1 MLRALG
7 ILALVIAMLSDGHRS
22 AEAAGVVGA
31 GTPESCN
38 GNAFAA
44 ALAGGGLVSFNCG
57 SAPATIL
64 VDTTV
69 ILTGVASTV
78 DGGGRITLDGESLR
92 QLFLVLAGG
101 ELTLRDIKLRHG
113 LAGTGGAIR
122 NDGTTIIERVDLSDN
137 QADLAGGGAIYSGG
151 TLGVSDST
159 FFANTV
165 PSAGGALA
173 IVGGFAIITRSTFV
187 TNFAELGGGVFIAG
201 GTLILSNDTLT
212 TNSADKGGG
221 LFVDGGEAF
230 IVNATFDRN
239 NADNGGGLFH
249 EETVVVANSVFS
261 RSRNRQQDSPSLE
274 CDGTGAS
281 ITSNGGNLAADGSCH
296 FDQVS
301 DRNSTAP
308 ELGDLADNGGPTLTI
323 LPIPGSPLIDGGVLD
338 RCESTDQRGFA
349 RPADGD
355 HDDVASCD
363 IGAVEVPEPAPPL
376 ASAAAVIVLSI
387 ARARRHGASS
397 GLSGQ

>member
-1 MLRALG
+1 MLRALR
-7 ILALVIAMLSDGHRS
+7 ILALVLAMLSDGHRS

-31 GTPESCN
+31 GTPESCT

-44 ALAGGGLVSFNCG
+44 ALAGGGLVSFDCG
-57 SAPATIL
+57 SAPVTIL
-64 VDTTV
+64 VDTAV
-69 ILTGVASTV
+69 ILDGVESTV

-113 LAGTGGAIR
+113 FAGTGGAIR
-122 NDGTTIIERVDLSDN
+122 NDGTTIIERVNLSDN

-173 IVGGFAIITRSTFV
+173 IVGGFAVITRSTLV
-187 TNFAELGGGVFIAG
+187 TNFAESGGGVFIAG

-212 TNSADKGGG
+212 TNSAEKGGG

-239 NADNGGGLFH
+239 NADNGGGLFY
-249 EETVVVANSVFS
+249 EGTVVVANSVFS
-261 RSRNRQQDSPSLE
+261 RSLNRQQNSASLE

-281 ITSNGGNLAADGSCH
+281 ITSNGGNLADDGSCQ
-296 FDQVS
+296 FDQVT
-301 DRNSTAP
+301 DQNATAP

-323 LPIPGSPLIDGGVLD
+323 LPLPGSLLIDGGVLD
-338 RCESTDQRGFA
+338 RCESVDQRGFA

-355 HDDVASCD
+355 HDGAAGCD
-363 IGAVEVPEPAPPL
+363 IGAVEVPEPAPLL
-376 ASAAAVIVLSI
+376 ASVAAVIGLAI
-387 ARARRHGASS
+387 ARAQRMACRKGFDT
-397 GLSGQ
+397 